1 MKSLLTYFF
10 LFAVGCALALT
21 AEISPQSTQSAQSP
35 EGVTNGLNTG
45 VVRIAGET
53 HEVYVPAPGSP
64 THQPSEMLDTAVGVG
79 TQLATPWIVRFA
91 QEWPWLCTLLAIM
104 GFLRFIFKPLCAAL
118 HAYVLST
125 PDAEDDAIYHRVMQ
139 SAWLRWAVVLLDW
152 LGSIKVVPP
161 ARGQR
166 SEVSGQRSGPTMP
179 GGIALLLAA
188 TIALPALTGCARL
201 AADGVY
207 SGDKAL
213 YAAERATVGAYDAMH
228 AFVNWE
234 YKNRALLAEHPE
246 ITKAADDVRLNAQR
260 WLDQVIVLRDV
271 YKSSPSPENRTRMQL
286 AVATLRGALEAAAVY
301 MATPLESRK
310 PETK

>member
-10 LFAVGCALALT
+10 LFALGCALALT
-21 AEISPQSTQSAQSP
+21 AEVSPQSAQSTQRSLQTATE
-35 EGVTNGLNTG
+35 EGVTGE
-45 VVRIAGET
+45 VRVAGET
-53 HEVYVPAPGSP
+53 FEVYQPAAGSLP
-64 THQPSEMLDTAVGVG
+64 YQPSEMLDTAVGVG

-118 HAYVLST
+118 HGYVLST
-125 PDAEDDAIYHRVMQ
+125 PGQEDDAIYHRVMQ

-152 LGSIKVVPP
+152 LGSIKVVPN
-161 ARGQR
+161 RTHRTNGTD
-166 SEVSGQRSGPTMP
+166 GGPTMP

-188 TIALPALTGCARL
+188 AIALPALSGCARL
-201 AADGVY
+201 APDGVY
-207 SGDKAL
+207 GGDKAL

-234 YKNRALLAEHPE
+234 YKNRALLVEHPE

>member
-1 MKSLLTYFF
+1 MKSLPRSF
-10 LFAVGCALALT
+10 LFAAIVLFVASLFVSYGTRATPAEAGTPYLVASAVTGFVSSAVVET
-21 AEISPQSTQSAQSP
+21 ASAAP
-35 EGVTNGLNTG
+35 AE
-45 VVRIAGET
+45 AGT
-53 HEVYVPAPGSP
+53 PYPD
-64 THQPSEMLDTAVGVG
+64 MLDTAVGVG

-91 QEWPWLCTLLAIM
+91 QEWPWLCTVLAIM

-125 PDAEDDAIYHRVMQ
+125 PDQEDDAVYQRVMS

-152 LGSIKVVPP
+152 LGSIKVVPN
-161 ARGQR
+161 RTQR
-166 SEVSGQRSGPTMP
+166 TNGTDGGPTMP

-188 TIALPALTGCARL
+188 AIALPAFTGCARL

-234 YKNRALLAEHPE
+234 YKNRALLVEHPE
-246 ITKAADDVRLNAQR
+246 ITKAADEVRLNAQR